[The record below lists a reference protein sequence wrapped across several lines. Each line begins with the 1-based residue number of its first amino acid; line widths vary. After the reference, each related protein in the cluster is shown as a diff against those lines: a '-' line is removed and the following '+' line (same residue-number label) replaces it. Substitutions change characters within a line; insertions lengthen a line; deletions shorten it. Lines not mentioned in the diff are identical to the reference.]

1 MIRNSKDSFY
11 KNSFGIFNCE
21 NQKLLLNV
29 RKKISQISLKHG
41 YHLSPKSFEKVSEV
55 KLNNFTK
62 KMNNELGTLNLDVI
76 NSFSKI
82 IKKLCGKKIAVQKK
96 PYIRVNCSHLTDTS
110 IVAHTDFDFGRSPY
124 GFNIWIPM
132 FDVVEK
138 SGIFVY
144 SFLDSKKI
152 YKNFKFDKKLDNHI
166 KVLKKDNL
174 KKEFLKPKF
183 CEAVILSNVN
193 VHGSIREKKSYPRI
207 SINMHFQSVND
218 LYGEKG
224 AEFFAFAS
232 YDNKVNRYRLV
243 SV

>member
-1 MIRNSKDSFY
+1 MLKNSKDLFD
-11 KNSFGIFNCE
+11 KNSYGIFNCE
-21 NQKLLLNV
+21 NAKLLVDV
-29 RKKISQISLKHG
+29 RKKIAKVSLKHG
-41 YHLSPKSFEKVSEV
+41 YQLSPKAFEKTSEV

-62 KMNNELGTLNLDVI
+62 KMNNELGFLSLDVI
-76 NSFSKI
+76 NSFSKTI
-82 IKKLCGKKIAVQKK
+82 RALCGKKIAVQKK

-124 GFNIWIPM
+124 GFNMWIPM
-132 FDVVEK
+132 FDVNKK

-166 KVLKKDNL
+166 KILKKNNL
-174 KKEFLKPKF
+174 KRKFLSPKF

-193 VHGSIREKKSYPRI
+193 VHGSISEKKSFPRI
-207 SINMHFQSVND
+207 SINMHFQNVNKI
-218 LYGEKG
+218 YGERG

-232 YDNKVNRYRLV
+232 YDSKINRYKFI

>member
-1 MIRNSKDSFY
+1 MNKYNKDSFY
-11 KNSFGIFNCE
+11 ENSFGIFGCE
-21 NQKLLLNV
+21 NQKLLLEV
-29 RKKISQISLKHG
+29 RKKISKISLKHG
-41 YHLSPKSFEKVSEV
+41 YKLKPRSFEKVSEV
-55 KLNNFTK
+55 KLNDFTK

-76 NSFSKI
+76 NSFSKT
-82 IKKLCGKKIAVQKK
+82 IKKLCGSKIAVQKK
-96 PYIRVNCSHLTDTS
+96 PYIRVNCSHLNDTS

-132 FDVVEK
+132 FDVIKK

-152 YKNFKFDKKLDNHI
+152 YKDFKFDKKLDNHI
-166 KVLKKDNL
+166 KILKKNNL

-183 CEAVILSNVN
+183 SEAVILSNVN

-207 SINMHFQSVND
+207 SINMHFQNVND
-218 LYGEKG
+218 LYGEIG
-224 AEFFAFAS
+224 AEFFSFAS
-232 YDNKVNRYRLV
+232 YDHKTNQYRLV